1 MKKSIRIVLLAILV
15 LAVCLVFCGCT
26 DTDTDKA
33 TDKQEQKAEETQKIE
48 TIDSADYKLERI
60 DESIKDEN
68 GNIGLSWFFDKLVIE
83 GTNPAADIINADM
96 DKVSSEFFSDS
107 KRQQIT
113 EYFNNYYNSEYN
125 QAFLDTAEGEV
136 SYNANGIISVN
147 YTYNWFM
154 GGVFNRN
161 YDGFTYDLNTGER
174 VSLADLLSGSEAEV
188 LTSVQN
194 VYWDAIVEH
203 YGATDTQENARD
215 YFEAKTLNDYKF
227 FVGENG
233 EIYLIADTYEFA
245 PGAAGAYVFASGL
258 FVTKAG

>member
-1 MKKSIRIVLLAILV
+1 MKKTVKILLLAILV
-15 LAVCLVFCGCT
+15 LALCLAVCGCAAKNT
-26 DTDTDKA
+26 DESA
-33 TDKQEQKAEETQKIE
+33 DKQEPKAEETPKIE
-48 TIDSADYKLERI
+48 TIDSAKCKLERV
-60 DESIKDEN
+60 DESITDEN

-125 QAFLDTAEGEV
+125 QAFLNTAEGEV
-136 SYNANGIISVN
+136 SYNSNGIISVS
-147 YTYNWFM
+147 YVQDWFM

-161 YDGFTYDLNTGER
+161 YDGFTYNLNTGER
-174 VSLADLLSGSEAEV
+174 LSLADLLSGSEAEV

-194 VYWDAIVEH
+194 VYWDAIIEH

-245 PGAAGAYVFASGL
+245 SGAAGAYVFASGL

>member
-68 GNIGLSWFFDKLVIE
+68 GNIGFSWFFDKLVIE

>member
-1 MKKSIRIVLLAILV
+1 MLASLFYFFSTKIHGCHPF
-15 LAVCLVFCGCT
+15 CLVYSVHQFIHSIT
-26 DTDTDKA
+26 KT
-33 TDKQEQKAEETQKIE
+33 
-48 TIDSADYKLERI
+48 LEKGK
-60 DESIKDEN
+60 S
-68 GNIGLSWFFDKLVIE
+68 
-83 GTNPAADIINADM
+83 
-96 DKVSSEFFSDS
+96 
-107 KRQQIT
+107 
-113 EYFNNYYNSEYN
+113 NYYNSEYN

>member
-1 MKKSIRIVLLAILV
+1 MKKTVKILLLAILV
-15 LAVCLVFCGCT
+15 LALCLAVCGCAAKNT
-26 DTDTDKA
+26 DESA
-33 TDKQEQKAEETQKIE
+33 DKQEPKAEETPKIE
-48 TIDSADYKLERI
+48 TIDSAKCKLERV
-60 DESIKDEN
+60 DESITDEN
-68 GNIGLSWFFDKLVIE
+68 GNVGVSWFFDKLVIE
-83 GTNPAADIINADM
+83 DSNPAAKIINADM
-96 DKVSSEFFSDS
+96 EQKTSEFFSES
-107 KRQQIT
+107 KTQEIT
-113 EYFNNYYNSEYN
+113 EYYNNIYDSQYN
-125 QAFLDTAEGEV
+125 QAFLNTAEGEV
-136 SYNANGIISVN
+136 SYNSNGIISVS
-147 YTYNWFM
+147 YVQDWFM
-154 GGVFNRN
+154 GGVHNRN
-161 YDGFTYDLNTGER
+161 YDGFTYDLNTGGR
-174 VSLADLLSGSEAEV
+174 LSLADLLSGSEAEV